1 MSVHNKIDK
10 KNIIDG
16 IVVTD
21 ENNPDKKVIF
31 NLHTWVEILKAII
44 VKYANKSEI
53 EAEHLVLNHPAVCSP
68 IDSYMSVALLDQ
80 EPEYDWAM
88 LIAYGHGY
96 WQRGIPADVPEGFY
110 EWDEQYRKD
119 HHLAEF
125 SIEFITAS

>member
-1 MSVHNKIDK
+1 MIDK

-44 VKYANKSEI
+44 VKYGNKSES
-53 EAEHLVLNHPAVCSP
+53 EAEQLVLNHPAVYSP
-68 IDSYMSVALLDQ
+68 IDDYMSVALLNH

-88 LIAYGHGY
+88 LIAYGHEY
-96 WQRGIPADVPEGFY
+96 WLKGIPAYEPEGFD
-110 EWDEQYRKD
+110 EWLEQYRKE
-119 HHLAEF
+119 HNLKEF
-125 SIEFITAS
+125 SFEYIHER